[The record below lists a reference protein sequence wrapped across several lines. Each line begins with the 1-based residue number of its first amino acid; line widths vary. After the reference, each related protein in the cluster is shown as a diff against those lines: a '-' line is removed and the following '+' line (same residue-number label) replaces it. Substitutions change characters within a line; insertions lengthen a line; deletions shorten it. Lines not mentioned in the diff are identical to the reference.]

1 MYRNIIIWKL
11 GVDDMTKIISRY
23 LKVTIY
29 ITIASICKLTSLFLS
44 FFFFFS
50 FFFKPQ
56 VGYTIYTEMCVCVYI
71 ILLIPLRFLILN
83 LFQCIYSGRK
93 NIASFNIE
101 RRSTQMIS
109 VISESPFARCPSH
122 RSYHVNK
129 TGIDSTELPNGMES
143 QIKT

>member
-44 FFFFFS
+44 FFFSFPFFLNLRLVIQS
-50 FFFKPQ
+50 IQ
-56 VGYTIYTEMCVCVYI
+56 RCVYIYI
-71 ILLIPLRFLILN
+71 ILLIPRRFLILN

>member
-29 ITIASICKLTSLFLS
+29 ITIASICRLTSLFLS
-44 FFFFFS
+44 FFFSFPFFLNLRLVIQS
-50 FFFKPQ
+50 IQ
-56 VGYTIYTEMCVCVYI
+56 RCVCIYI
-71 ILLIPLRFLILN
+71 ILLIPRRFLILN